1 MMNLVTVLTKDGRTM
16 ANTVRVDDQ
25 LHALLREL
33 ASAEN
38 RSMGQV
44 IQEAVERYR
53 KEQFW
58 AGVEEDLARLRA
70 DPVAWKDY
78 QDEIALWDT
87 LAGDGLENEEPY
99 YTPEEEAELVATDP
113 HPAFRSDAGRSLGS

>member
-1 MMNLVTVLTKDGRTM
+1 MT
-16 ANTVRVDDQ
+16 NTVRVDEQ
-25 LHALLREL
+25 LHATLREI
-33 ASAEN
+33 AREEN
-38 RSMGQV
+38 RSIGQV
-44 IQEAVERYR
+44 IEAAIRQYQ

-58 AGVEEDLARLRA
+58 AGVEEDLARLRS

-99 YTPEEEAELVATDP
+99 YTPDEEAELAATDP
-113 HPAFRSDAGRSLGS
+113 EPVFRSEVG

>member
-1 MMNLVTVLTKDGRTM
+1 M
-16 ANTVRVDDQ
+16 ANTVRVDDR
-25 LHALLREL
+25 LHATLREL
-33 ASAEN
+33 AAAEN

-113 HPAFRSDAGRSLGS
+113 HPPFHPDDGRGLGR

>member
-1 MMNLVTVLTKDGRTM
+1 MYLVMMLLHDGSTM
-16 ANTVRVDDQ
+16 AKSVRVDER
-25 LHALLREL
+25 LHSTLRDIALE
-33 ASAEN
+33 EK
-38 RSMGQV
+38 RSIGQV
-44 IQEAVERYR
+44 IEDAVRQYR
-53 KEQFW
+53 KARFW
-58 AGVEEDLARLRA
+58 AAFEEDLARLRA

-113 HPAFRSDAGRSLGS
+113 HPAFHTDEGQGLGR

>member
-1 MMNLVTVLTKDGRTM
+1 M
-16 ANTVRVDDQ
+16 ANTVRVDDR
-25 LHALLREL
+25 LHATLREIAL
-33 ASAEN
+33 EEK
-38 RSMGQV
+38 RSIGQV
-44 IQEAVERYR
+44 IEDAVRQYR
-53 KEQFW
+53 KERFW

-113 HPAFRSDAGRSLGS
+113 YPAFRTDEGRGLGS